1 MSRAPPNPIDQ
12 ALDDWLLVNRVI
24 FFNVEDKQQV
34 EDLVAGGKA
43 SGTPGRPTKPV
54 ELDEPR
60 GFLEEISA
68 LLLEAK
74 KLLVNTELEDVF

>member
-43 SGTPGRPTKPV
+43 SGTPGQPTKLVDLGEPTAL
-54 ELDEPR
+54 LDD
-60 GFLEEISA
+60 IDA

-74 KLLVNTELEDVF
+74 KLIG